1 MAQQGEFPSVSTL
14 SMQPVAGVTWDMS
27 EHSTSSWSPFH
38 LLLSAVFRIHIS
50 LFKNMK

>member
-38 LLLSAVFRIHIS
+38 LLSAVFSNVTSFFI
-50 LFKNMK
+50 